1 MKTITAKVT
10 NERGLI
16 SRKAAELV
24 SIANRYTSNITL
36 KTEHG
41 NTADLKSIMNVFDT
55 IINANE
61 TILIEIEGSDEEQ
74 AYKAY
79 ADHFASG
86 AF

>member
-41 NTADLKSIMNVFDT
+41 ETADLKSIMNVFDT

-61 TILIEIEGSDEEQ
+61 TILIEIEGILLVVMS
-74 AYKAY
+74 
-79 ADHFASG
+79 FWCVPTTCMRT
-86 AF
+86 